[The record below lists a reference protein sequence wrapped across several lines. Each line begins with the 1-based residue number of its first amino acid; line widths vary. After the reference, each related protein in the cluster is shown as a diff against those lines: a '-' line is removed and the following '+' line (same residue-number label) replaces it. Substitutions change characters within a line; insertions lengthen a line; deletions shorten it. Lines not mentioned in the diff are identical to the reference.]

1 MGSFFNDASVQAL
14 RNGLDA
20 AWLRQQI
27 SSHNIAN
34 SETPGFKAKS
44 VSFKKVLDQAQS
56 DADTKVYTYEPVIKT
71 DDTASIRPDGNNVNT
86 EKEEL
91 ELWDAYYQY
100 SALTKRVTGKLSTL
114 RYVIQNTGK

>member
-20 AWLRQQI
+20 AWMRQQI

-100 SALTKRVTGKLSTL
+100 SALTKRVTGNLSTL